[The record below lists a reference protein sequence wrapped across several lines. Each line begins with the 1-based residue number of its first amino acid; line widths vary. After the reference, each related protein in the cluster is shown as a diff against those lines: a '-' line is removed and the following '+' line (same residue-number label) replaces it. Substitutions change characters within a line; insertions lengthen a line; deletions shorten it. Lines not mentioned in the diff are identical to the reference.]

1 MVEQEI
7 LVLGSGVAGMA
18 AGQYAARAGRTV
30 TIMESIAPGGQTMY
44 IDLIENYPGIE
55 VPVSGA
61 EIALKF
67 QSQAETFGA
76 KIVYETATAIRKE
89 GDDFLVET
97 ASGTI
102 YKAKAVIYATGAKH
116 RHLEIEGEE
125 AYAGKGVSYC
135 GTCDGP
141 FFRGKRILVVGGGDT
156 AITDAIY
163 LSKLTDHITIAH
175 RKDRFRA
182 QDNLVKQIERNPHVE
197 FLMEHTLQEIKGDGN
212 KVTSVI
218 LKDLK
223 QDREYERE
231 FDAAFIFVGIIP
243 ETNLLKGSYDV
254 LTEDGWVITNERM
267 ETSVEGLFAAGD
279 VRDTVFRQLITAASD
294 GAVAAHCASSYIDEL
309 EGRAYT

>member
-18 AGQYAARAGRTV
+18 AAQYAARAGRTV
-30 TIMESIAPGGQTMY
+30 TVMESIAPGGQTMY
-44 IDLIENYPGIE
+44 IDMIENYPGLE
-55 VPVSGA
+55 VPLSGA
-61 EIALKF
+61 EIAMKF
-67 QSQAETFGA
+67 HSQASTFGA
-76 KIVYETATAIRKE
+76 NTVYETATAIKKE
-89 GDDFLVET
+89 GADYLVET
-97 ASGTI
+97 ASGVT

-116 RHLEIEGEE
+116 RHLNIDGEE
-125 AYAGKGVSYC
+125 EYNGKGVSYC

-156 AITDAIY
+156 ALTDTIF
-163 LSKLTDHITIAH
+163 LSKLTDHLTIAH

-182 QDNLVKQIERNPHVE
+182 QDNLVKQVERIPKIE
-197 FLMEHTLQEIKGDGN
+197 FLMEHTLQEIKGDGTR
-212 KVTSVI
+212 VTNVI

-223 QDREYERE
+223 TNREYERE
-231 FDAAFIFVGIIP
+231 FDAVFVFVGIIP
-243 ETNLLKGSYDV
+243 ETNLLKGTHDV

-267 ETSVEGLFAAGD
+267 ETPVEGLFAAGD

-294 GAVAAHCASSYIDEL
+294 GAIAAHCASTYIDEL